1 MNARQERTLDS
12 VLDTGA
18 ILEQSQSRLE
28 AASERLEKKQMQME
42 EQLRMILA
50 SKRRHD
56 PLSSDSLDASSPEG
70 RETWMNLGRLL
81 RKEGI
86 TPIMIKQNRDV
97 LVKAMKTSLD
107 VGYSPSTP
115 ESYQTALESLSDF
128 DRRSSIKD
136 RRNIPSDDTF
146 SPQQSSIGL
155 LGSAP
160 PRGATFTD
168 DFLRRQNG
176 PARSLDQKQNVEEGM
191 QSLLQGMGLNDLDA
205 DVEEDEIEDAG
216 NLDDLA
222 EAI

>member
-191 QSLLQGMGLNDLDA
+191 QSLLQGMGLIDLDA

>member
-1 MNARQERTLDS
+1 MTRQKQTLDS
-12 VLDTGA
+12 IQDSRST
-18 ILEQSQSRLE
+18 LETSQGRLE
-28 AASERLEKKQMQME
+28 AASERLEKKQFQME
-42 EQLRMILA
+42 EQLRTILA
-50 SKRRHD
+50 SKCRHGAS
-56 PLSSDSLDASSPEG
+56 LSSDSLDASSPEG

-168 DFLRRQNG
+168 DFLRRQKG

-191 QSLLQGMGLNDLDA
+191 QSLLQGMGLNNFDA
-205 DVEEDEIEDAG
+205 DVEENEIEDAV